1 MDTTFG
7 LDLAR
12 VEALFKRELRRF
24 DELHPRSAQAY
35 RENRR
40 HWLYGAPLHWMQQW
54 PGNCPLLV
62 KEAQGARVTDI
73 DGQQYVDFA
82 LGDSGAM
89 FGHAQPAVADAIARQ
104 ARRGSTLMLPT
115 EDSLWVGA
123 ELARRFGLPYWQV
136 TTSATDAN
144 RFVLRLCRM
153 LSGRDKVVVFN
164 CNYHGSVDESQVEFD
179 AAGRM
184 VPRAGVHPNGVR
196 HDATTRLVEFNDL
209 DALEAALA
217 HGDVAAVLTEPFMTN
232 VGMVPPAEGFH
243 AGLRE
248 LTRRHDVALIIDET
262 HTISCGPA
270 GYSGAHGLEPD
281 FFVLGKC
288 IAGGIPSAVWGCSQ
302 AQAERIWAV
311 LPHFRPGQAINHFGF
326 GGTLAGNALQL
337 AAMRATFAEVMT
349 EDAYRHMFQLAAQLE
364 AGVRATLEELRL
376 PWHVTRIG
384 ARVEYLFMTH
394 APRNGGEAHHAR
406 NGLVEACLHLYLLN
420 RGVLLT
426 PFHNMALTCPA
437 TRAED
442 VELHDR
448 LLRDCLGELLS
459 AHREALGEPR
469 RAGHRRRPGHRP
481 GHRRMLRRRRRQG
494 SAGDAYRQPRPGR
507 PGGDPPGRR
516 HGRTAGRR
524 PERARRRE
532 TSGERD
538 PGALRPVGHP
548 PAQRRC
554 LSPVRPRGTGRR
566 HPGTDPGGEPESCFR
581 LTQAALPA
589 LRRSVAGRVLVTSSV
604 TGPRTAIPGLSHYA
618 ASKAGVNGF
627 IRAAALELAGDGI
640 TVNGV
645 EPGLVA
651 TPALGS
657 LGDAAALAAH
667 IPGRVGQP
675 LDIAHAM
682 LFLASDEA
690 SYITGQTLVVD
701 GGALLPENGGLA

>member
-1 MDTTFG
+1 
-7 LDLAR
+7 
-12 VEALFKRELRRF
+12 
-24 DELHPRSAQAY
+24 
-35 RENRR
+35 
-40 HWLYGAPLHWMQQW
+40 
-54 PGNCPLLV
+54 
-62 KEAQGARVTDI
+62 
-73 DGQQYVDFA
+73 
-82 LGDSGAM
+82 
-89 FGHAQPAVADAIARQ
+89 
-104 ARRGSTLMLPT
+104 
-115 EDSLWVGA
+115 
-123 ELARRFGLPYWQV
+123 
-136 TTSATDAN
+136 AN

-196 HDATTRLVEFNDL
+196 HATTTRLVEFNDL

-406 NGLVEACLHLYLLN
+406 NGLIEACLHLYLLN

-448 LLRDCLGELLS
+448 LLRDCLGELL
-459 AHREALGEPR
+459 E
-469 RAGHRRRPGHRP
+469 RP
-481 GHRRMLRRRRRQG
+481 
-494 SAGDAYRQPRPGR
+494 S
-507 PGGDPPGRR
+507 
-516 HGRTAGRR
+516 
-524 PERARRRE
+524 
-532 TSGERD
+532 
-538 PGALRPVGHP
+538 
-548 PAQRRC
+548 
-554 LSPVRPRGTGRR
+554 
-566 HPGTDPGGEPESCFR
+566 
-581 LTQAALPA
+581 
-589 LRRSVAGRVLVTSSV
+589 
-604 TGPRTAIPGLSHYA
+604 
-618 ASKAGVNGF
+618 
-627 IRAAALELAGDGI
+627 
-640 TVNGV
+640 
-645 EPGLVA
+645 
-651 TPALGS
+651 
-657 LGDAAALAAH
+657 
-667 IPGRVGQP
+667 
-675 LDIAHAM
+675 
-682 LFLASDEA
+682 
-690 SYITGQTLVVD
+690 
-701 GGALLPENGGLA
+701 

>member
-262 HTISCGPA
+262 H
-270 GYSGAHGLEPD
+270 
-281 FFVLGKC
+281 
-288 IAGGIPSAVWGCSQ
+288 
-302 AQAERIWAV
+302 
-311 LPHFRPGQAINHFGF
+311 
-326 GGTLAGNALQL
+326 
-337 AAMRATFAEVMT
+337 
-349 EDAYRHMFQLAAQLE
+349 
-364 AGVRATLEELRL
+364 
-376 PWHVTRIG
+376 
-384 ARVEYLFMTH
+384 
-394 APRNGGEAHHAR
+394 
-406 NGLVEACLHLYLLN
+406 
-420 RGVLLT
+420 
-426 PFHNMALTCPA
+426 
-437 TRAED
+437 
-442 VELHDR
+442 
-448 LLRDCLGELLS
+448 
-459 AHREALGEPR
+459 
-469 RAGHRRRPGHRP
+469 
-481 GHRRMLRRRRRQG
+481 
-494 SAGDAYRQPRPGR
+494 
-507 PGGDPPGRR
+507 
-516 HGRTAGRR
+516 
-524 PERARRRE
+524 
-532 TSGERD
+532 
-538 PGALRPVGHP
+538 
-548 PAQRRC
+548 
-554 LSPVRPRGTGRR
+554 
-566 HPGTDPGGEPESCFR
+566 
-581 LTQAALPA
+581 
-589 LRRSVAGRVLVTSSV
+589 
-604 TGPRTAIPGLSHYA
+604 
-618 ASKAGVNGF
+618 
-627 IRAAALELAGDGI
+627 
-640 TVNGV
+640 
-645 EPGLVA
+645 
-651 TPALGS
+651 
-657 LGDAAALAAH
+657 
-667 IPGRVGQP
+667 
-675 LDIAHAM
+675 
-682 LFLASDEA
+682 
-690 SYITGQTLVVD
+690 
-701 GGALLPENGGLA
+701 

>member
-262 HTISCGPA
+262 HTISC
-270 GYSGAHGLEPD
+270 
-281 FFVLGKC
+281 
-288 IAGGIPSAVWGCSQ
+288 
-302 AQAERIWAV
+302 
-311 LPHFRPGQAINHFGF
+311 
-326 GGTLAGNALQL
+326 
-337 AAMRATFAEVMT
+337 
-349 EDAYRHMFQLAAQLE
+349 
-364 AGVRATLEELRL
+364 
-376 PWHVTRIG
+376 
-384 ARVEYLFMTH
+384 
-394 APRNGGEAHHAR
+394 
-406 NGLVEACLHLYLLN
+406 
-420 RGVLLT
+420 
-426 PFHNMALTCPA
+426 
-437 TRAED
+437 
-442 VELHDR
+442 
-448 LLRDCLGELLS
+448 
-459 AHREALGEPR
+459 
-469 RAGHRRRPGHRP
+469 
-481 GHRRMLRRRRRQG
+481 
-494 SAGDAYRQPRPGR
+494 
-507 PGGDPPGRR
+507 
-516 HGRTAGRR
+516 
-524 PERARRRE
+524 
-532 TSGERD
+532 
-538 PGALRPVGHP
+538 
-548 PAQRRC
+548 
-554 LSPVRPRGTGRR
+554 
-566 HPGTDPGGEPESCFR
+566 
-581 LTQAALPA
+581 
-589 LRRSVAGRVLVTSSV
+589 
-604 TGPRTAIPGLSHYA
+604 
-618 ASKAGVNGF
+618 
-627 IRAAALELAGDGI
+627 
-640 TVNGV
+640 
-645 EPGLVA
+645 
-651 TPALGS
+651 
-657 LGDAAALAAH
+657 
-667 IPGRVGQP
+667 
-675 LDIAHAM
+675 
-682 LFLASDEA
+682 
-690 SYITGQTLVVD
+690 
-701 GGALLPENGGLA
+701 

>member
-12 VEALFKRELRRF
+12 VEALFKHELRRF

-196 HDATTRLVEFNDL
+196 HATTTRLVEFNDL

-270 GYSGAHGLEPD
+270 GYSGTHGLEPD

-442 VELHDR
+442 VELHNR
-448 LLRDCLGELLS
+448 LLRDCQRTHSELHS
-459 AHREALGEPR
+459 
-469 RAGHRRRPGHRP
+469 
-481 GHRRMLRRRRRQG
+481 
-494 SAGDAYRQPRPGR
+494 
-507 PGGDPPGRR
+507 
-516 HGRTAGRR
+516 
-524 PERARRRE
+524 
-532 TSGERD
+532 
-538 PGALRPVGHP
+538 
-548 PAQRRC
+548 
-554 LSPVRPRGTGRR
+554 
-566 HPGTDPGGEPESCFR
+566 
-581 LTQAALPA
+581 
-589 LRRSVAGRVLVTSSV
+589 
-604 TGPRTAIPGLSHYA
+604 
-618 ASKAGVNGF
+618 
-627 IRAAALELAGDGI
+627 
-640 TVNGV
+640 
-645 EPGLVA
+645 
-651 TPALGS
+651 
-657 LGDAAALAAH
+657 
-667 IPGRVGQP
+667 
-675 LDIAHAM
+675 
-682 LFLASDEA
+682 
-690 SYITGQTLVVD
+690 
-701 GGALLPENGGLA
+701 

>member
-1 MDTTFG
+1 
-7 LDLAR
+7 
-12 VEALFKRELRRF
+12 
-24 DELHPRSAQAY
+24 
-35 RENRR
+35 
-40 HWLYGAPLHWMQQW
+40 MQQW

-262 HTISCGPA
+262 HISCGPA
-270 GYSGAHGLEPD
+270 GYSGAHGLEAD

-288 IAGGIPSAVWGCSQ
+288 IAGGIPSAVWGCRQ

-349 EDAYRHMFQLAAQLE
+349 EDAYRHMFQLAA
-364 AGVRATLEELRL
+364 R
-376 PWHVTRIG
+376 
-384 ARVEYLFMTH
+384 
-394 APRNGGEAHHAR
+394 
-406 NGLVEACLHLYLLN
+406 
-420 RGVLLT
+420 
-426 PFHNMALTCPA
+426 
-437 TRAED
+437 
-442 VELHDR
+442 
-448 LLRDCLGELLS
+448 S
-459 AHREALGEPR
+459 R
-469 RAGHRRRPGHRP
+469 RA
-481 GHRRMLRRRRRQG
+481 
-494 SAGDAYRQPRPGR
+494 S
-507 PGGDPPGRR
+507 
-516 HGRTAGRR
+516 
-524 PERARRRE
+524 ARRSRNC
-532 TSGERD
+532 
-538 PGALRPVGHP
+538 A
-548 PAQRRC
+548 C
-554 LSPVRPRGTGRR
+554 
-566 HPGTDPGGEPESCFR
+566 PGT
-581 LTQAALPA
+581 
-589 LRRSVAGRVLVTSSV
+589 
-604 TGPRTAIPGLSHYA
+604 
-618 ASKAGVNGF
+618 
-627 IRAAALELAGDGI
+627 
-640 TVNGV
+640 
-645 EPGLVA
+645 
-651 TPALGS
+651 
-657 LGDAAALAAH
+657 
-667 IPGRVGQP
+667 
-675 LDIAHAM
+675 
-682 LFLASDEA
+682 
-690 SYITGQTLVVD
+690 
-701 GGALLPENGGLA
+701 